1 LRKKLCFGQEE
12 GFISSKLLTE
22 DILTGSMYFP
32 SSLTL
37 PLKENPVEIL
47 GEKFNPSPSESSD

>member
-1 LRKKLCFGQEE
+1 MKTLVIERGRVLTERLF
-12 GFISSKLLTE
+12 TE

-32 SSLTL
+32 ISLTL